1 MNEPL
6 RRRCGLL
13 KNYWYAAAR
22 TEEVT
27 ASRPIGRN
35 VLGEKLVLWR
45 SANGAVA
52 QIDRCLHRNALLS
65 AGVIVNDC
73 LACPYHGWTY
83 NSAGQCVHVP
93 SEGPQSTGARD
104 PKLQVSELKLESF
117 PVREQDGLVWVWM
130 GGDVAPDKEPFRM
143 PHYDEPGWKAYYMT
157 TMFRNGVTNLV
168 ENFMDVPH
176 TVFVH
181 AGWFRSPR
189 KMRVRTEVQRTPDSV
204 LVTYHQ
210 RDDKIGISS
219 VLLQTKGLPL
229 VHTDK
234 FYMPNNTR
242 VDYIWGREERA
253 FVITST
259 CTPVSEFETRVY
271 TLISY
276 KLGRFN
282 EVAKFF
288 LPFYTRQVIQQ
299 DVEIMANQGA
309 SLQHHGPPAFHSTSA
324 DILHLHIEALREWDE
339 KGGVGNRPEP
349 TVDTIEM
356 WI

>member
-22 TEEVT
+22 SEEVVS
-27 ASRPIGRN
+27 SRPIGRN

-45 SANGAVA
+45 SATGVVA

-65 AGVIVNDC
+65 EGVIVNGC

-83 NSAGQCVHVP
+83 DASGKNVHVP
-93 SEGPQSTGARD
+93 SEGPQHTGL
-104 PKLQVSELKLESF
+104 PQLKLETF
-117 PVREQDGLVWVWM
+117 PALEQDGLIWVWM
-130 GGDVAPDKEPFRM
+130 GGDVAPDKDPFPM

-157 TMFRNGVTNLV
+157 TMFANGVTNLV

-181 AGWFRSPR
+181 AGWFRSPK
-189 KMRVRTEVQRTPDSV
+189 KMRVRTEVRRTPDSV

-210 RDDKIGISS
+210 RNDKIGYSS
-219 VLLQTKGLPL
+219 ILLQTKGLPL
-229 VHTDK
+229 THTDK

-242 VDYIWGREERA
+242 VDYIWGEEERA

-259 CTPVSEFETRVY
+259 CTPISEFETRVY

-276 KLGRFN
+276 KFGQFN
-282 EVAKFF
+282 HVAQLF

-309 SLQHHGPPAFHSTSA
+309 SLQHHGPPSFHSTSA
-324 DILHLHIEALREWDE
+324 DILHEHIEALREWDE
-339 KGGVGNRPEP
+339 KGGVGPRPEP
-349 TVDTIEM
+349 TSSTIEM

>member
-22 TEEVT
+22 SEEVL
-27 ASRPIGRN
+27 ARRPLGRN

-45 SANGAVA
+45 ANGTVVA

-65 AGVIVNDC
+65 EGVIVDGC
-73 LACPYHGWTY
+73 LACPYHGWMY
-83 NSAGQCVHVP
+83 DAAGRCVHVP
-93 SEGPQSTGARD
+93 SEGPETEGHRD
-104 PKLQVSELKLESF
+104 LKLESF

-130 GGDVAPDKEPFRM
+130 GGEMAPDKDPFPM
-143 PHYDEPGWKAYYMT
+143 PHYNEPGWKAYYMT
-157 TMFRNGVTNLV
+157 TMFDNGVTNLV

-181 AGWFRSPR
+181 KGWFRTTK
-189 KMRVRTEVQRTPDSV
+189 KMRIRTEIRRTPDSV
-204 LVTYHQ
+204 LVTYDQ
-210 RDDKIGISS
+210 REDKIGFSS
-219 VLLQTKGLPL
+219 VLLQTEGLPL

-242 VDYIWGREERA
+242 VDYIWGEEEKA

-259 CTPVSEFETRVY
+259 CTPITEFQTRVY

-282 EVAKFF
+282 HVAGLF
-288 LPFYTRQVIQQ
+288 LPFYTRRVIEQ
-299 DVEIMANQGA
+299 DVDIMANQGA
-309 SLQHHGPPAFHSTSA
+309 SLQHHGPPAFHSTDA
-324 DILHLHIEALREWDE
+324 DLLHKHIEALRDWDE
-339 KGGVGNRPEP
+339 QGGVGERPEP
-349 TVDTIEM
+349 MVDTIDM
-356 WI
+356 WV